1 MARKTAKAERLSDM
15 LRYDV
20 ITDFNGVVIFDP
32 DRLIQFCGGHIDEGA
47 DLFTHFMTSNDGD
60 KVIEQGIVI
69 PILAIDD
76 AGYSVEFYIDEK
88 SGRPKEQIVFENG
101 DFPLYVEKK
110 LVLADLA
117 VLKEWI
123 EGLDW
128 TYVDIPP
135 GYFKAAIRGFCEK
148 KNQQGTSWIVALK

>member
-1 MARKTAKAERLSDM
+1 MSKV

-47 DLFTHFMTSNDGD
+47 DLFTRFMTSNDGD
-60 KVIEQGIVI
+60 KVIEQGIII

-88 SGRPKEQIVFENG
+88 SDRPKEQIVFENG
-101 DFPLYVEKK
+101 DFPLYIEKK

-128 TYVDIPP
+128 TYLDIPP
-135 GYFKAAIRGFCEK
+135 GYFKATVRGFCKK
-148 KNQQGTSWIVALK
+148 KNQQGTSKIVAMK